1 MKANYD
7 NKQDRMKT
15 GSEKR
20 FDIAVIGEINADLIV
35 MGNTVPSFNQVEQI
49 VDDAKLVMGSSAVI
63 FACGCARLGLK
74 VTFLGMVGA
83 DFFGTFML
91 DSMRERG
98 IDTSSVIINPA
109 IGTGLSIILN
119 ATDDRAILTYPGSI
133 PELRFDDVELSRIA
147 ESRHLH
153 LSSFFLLDR
162 LRPDVAK
169 LFKIVKEMGVSISL
183 DTNYDPMEKWESN
196 LTNIL
201 PSVDIFLPNE
211 KEAIEI
217 SKTKDYHDA
226 LIRLADQ
233 AGLVAIKL
241 GPEGAVAR
249 TKNDESIYQRAH
261 SVEVKDTVGAGDS
274 FDAGFVYGYLN
285 HWPLEK
291 ILKFAVACGS
301 ISTLET
307 GGTSGQATVEN
318 AQAFIDN
325 HLTERR

>member
-1 MKANYD
+1 
-7 NKQDRMKT
+7 MKT
-15 GSEKR
+15 GSGKL
-20 FDIAVIGEINADLIV
+20 FDVAVIGEINADLIV

-49 VDDAKLVMGSSAVI
+49 VDEAQSVMGSSAVI

-74 VTFLGMVGA
+74 VAFLGVVGA

-98 IDTSSVIINPA
+98 IDTSSVKINPT

-119 ATDDRAILTYPGSI
+119 TTDDRAILTYPGSI
-133 PELRFDDVELSRIA
+133 PELRFEDIELDCIA
-147 ESRHLH
+147 ECRHLH

-169 LFKIVKEMGVSISL
+169 LFNIVKEMGISISL
-183 DTNYDPMEKWESN
+183 DTNYDPMEKWDSD
-196 LTNIL
+196 LANIL

-226 LIRLADQ
+226 LIRLSDQ
-233 AGLVAIKL
+233 VGLVAIKL
-241 GPEGAVAR
+241 GAEGAVVKTR
-249 TKNDESIYQRAH
+249 GEELIYQRAH
-261 SVEVKDTVGAGDS
+261 SVAVKDTVGAGDS

-285 HWPLEK
+285 HWPVERA
-291 ILKFAVACGS
+291 LKFAVACGS
-301 ISTLET
+301 ISTLQT
-307 GGTSGQATVEN
+307 GGTSGQATVEI
-318 AQAFIDN
+318 AQDFIDN
-325 HLTERR
+325 HMNERR